1 MLEQIAQGIS
11 PLPPLRARKRPWLA
25 FVLGF
30 LFSGIALGIY
40 FRSWVDLVV
49 PTAIWLALIVTP
61 GDAGFW
67 AGAVIGGLWG
77 LLRAINANER
87 LSAGGTLSPGHLRG
101 VERSNQE

>member
-1 MLEQIAQGIS
+1 MLEQIARIMN
-11 PLPPLRARKRPWLA
+11 PLRPLRARKTPWLA

-49 PTAIWLALIVTP
+49 PTIIWLVLIATP

-67 AGAVIGGLWG
+67 VGAVIGGLWG
-77 LLRAINANER
+77 LLRAVNLNER
-87 LSAGGTLSPGHLRG
+87 VYAGR
-101 VERSNQE
+101 VR

>member
-1 MLEQIAQGIS
+1 
-11 PLPPLRARKRPWLA
+11 LPPLRARKRPWLA

>member
-1 MLEQIAQGIS
+1 MLEQIARIMN
-11 PLPPLRARKRPWLA
+11 PLRPLRARKTPWLA

-49 PTAIWLALIVTP
+49 PTIIWLVLIATP

-67 AGAVIGGLWG
+67 DGAVIGGLWG
-77 LLRAINANER
+77 LLRAVNSNER
-87 LSAGGTLSPGHLRG
+87 LGAGRR
-101 VERSNQE
+101 VR